1 MNNFRL
7 IFVQLFVLFSL
18 LASAQDDK
26 NESPYFHVNGE
37 SGKVKFPLLSTD
49 VEAKINGPI
58 ADVTLT
64 QEYKNKGE
72 QPIEAMYVFPSSTR
86 SAVYDMEMH
95 IGDRVIKAEV
105 QEKQKARITYEK
117 AKEEG
122 KRASLLEQ
130 HKPNVFQMNVANIM
144 PGEVVKVVM
153 KYTEFIIPEDQQYS
167 FHFPTVVGPRYT
179 GESPAAFAA
188 QPYSKAGKKPQ
199 YTFDINVIVETSVPI
214 AAIRCPSHKT
224 VSNVLGRGLKVE
236 LDDDGYGGNKDF
248 ILKYSLSGNTI
259 EAGVQTY
266 KVNGEQFFLCQVEP
280 PALEAK
286 PTIAPREYIFIMDVS
301 GSMNGYPLDVSKQ
314 LMKRLFSNLRPT
326 DKFNIMFFAGS
337 AFALSPQSLD
347 ATKENVSNALSTV
360 NGRNGGGGTNM
371 LGAIKTAMASPKE
384 DGFSRSF
391 VIITD
396 GYVSVEEKAFDY
408 VHQHLDKANFFA
420 FGIGNSVNRHLIE
433 GLAHVGRARP
443 FIVTNQSDAQH
454 EAERLR
460 KYIQY
465 PVLTDISITGS
476 GVELYDMA
484 PDHIPDLMAGRP
496 IYFFGKY
503 KGDQNGMLEI
513 KGENGATPFFE
524 RLELVSPSDDNKSLA
539 QLWARETIKNL
550 DDYNSLKSD
559 QKRINKVT
567 ELGLKYN
574 LLTKYTSFVA
584 VDHEVVNEGGVP
596 KAVKQLL
603 PMVEKISNLAI
614 GFEMKIEDLAMESS
628 DKKAVLDITVVTKN
642 METKEVAELL
652 LEAIINE
659 KLESFDTT
667 DRTIKIKTNTSGELV
682 SEIAEIDVKLVDL
695 LIMSLRKFGLSIEDL
710 EFDIQIEKK

>member
-1 MNNFRL
+1 LHRL
-7 IFVQLFVLFSL
+7 LFSL

-236 LDDDGYGGNKDF
+236 LDDG
-248 ILKYSLSGNTI
+248 
-259 EAGVQTY
+259 
-266 KVNGEQFFLCQVEP
+266 
-280 PALEAK
+280 
-286 PTIAPREYIFIMDVS
+286 
-301 GSMNGYPLDVSKQ
+301 MNGYPLDVSKQ